1 MKRQHIVVAYL
12 KKSKR
17 SNADGTETCA
27 VFCIIHC
34 FTHWKALCL
43 CRSRNRSLRYM
54 MIFVRNSLPRGCL
67 PTRSLLSMKPIPKC
81 EKRSCS
87 LKSVPARFVSF

>member
-27 VFCIIHC
+27 VFCIIM
-34 FTHWKALCL
+34 F
-43 CRSRNRSLRYM
+43 RS
-54 MIFVRNSLPRGCL
+54 
-67 PTRSLLSMKPIPKC
+67 
-81 EKRSCS
+81 SCV
-87 LKSVPARFVSF
+87 KSIIQSPFPGGSWAAYGKHPARAFPLTAPTPKDVPLIRTLFRY

>member
-27 VFCIIHC
+27 VFCISASQYCISNTAVTQIEL
-34 FTHWKALCL
+34 FRAFKVFLT
-43 CRSRNRSLRYM
+43 SDVISLN
-54 MIFVRNSLPRGCL
+54 I
-67 PTRSLLSMKPIPKC
+67 IKC
-81 EKRSCS
+81 GT
-87 LKSVPARFVSF
+87 

>member
-27 VFCIIHC
+27 VFCIY
-34 FTHWKALCL
+34 
-43 CRSRNRSLRYM
+43 S
-54 MIFVRNSLPRGCL
+54 
-67 PTRSLLSMKPIPKC
+67 
-81 EKRSCS
+81 
-87 LKSVPARFVSF
+87 SVICIYKVKVYADNYIAERFSF

>member
-27 VFCIIHC
+27 VFCIYSSVICIGEFH
-34 FTHWKALCL
+34 FLSSQLCKKL
-43 CRSRNRSLRYM
+43 
-54 MIFVRNSLPRGCL
+54 
-67 PTRSLLSMKPIPKC
+67 
-81 EKRSCS
+81 
-87 LKSVPARFVSF
+87 